1 MPPSALMET
10 LQAIGRKVRLYA
22 VALGTGRIVALAVGL
37 LVAVVFVDWA
47 AHATTIAPGGLPG
60 PARLALV
67 LAALAALAYCL
78 IRWIALPAMRE
89 YAAGDVAGWIEE
101 RIPQFGDTLRSTVN
115 FLNADVPG
123 SRAMKE
129 RVVSQAAEKMSG
141 LDVSSVLDPKP
152 VWYSSAGAVASV
164 VVLILLA
171 IAVGPGFRSI
181 ASSRLF
187 SPLGGQPWP
196 KTVQIAME
204 GAVPQRVAVG
214 DPVALHVKLAKGDK
228 PGRRVI
234 VRYRYDN
241 EPWQEQ
247 VMERGQDG
255 VYAANLD
262 TRLEEGKDLG
272 NMQVQIQAGD
282 DEHALQPITI
292 VPRLDVTAVGA
303 AITPPAYVRAHEQA
317 KINLAE
323 RPAVM
328 AVGSNVDLEL
338 HFNKPLAANSEVV
351 LTPVNPA
358 VKLPAI
364 RWDHPSASAAVAHLP
379 ATESFRFTVHAT
391 DTDSFHNIGAAEYEF
406 IVREDQP
413 PTVQIEQ
420 PRRSEDRTAVAE
432 FPLKAVAEDDY
443 GVEAAQLVV
452 TRIGNKPAT
461 QPAAAAPGTSAQ
473 NKWVIDLVKDN
484 AVATEGASWQEAGGT
499 IERKRFELGYDWDLA
514 KLPNANLK
522 PGDVLEFFVQVKDNF
537 SLNGKQHD
545 WVPSGKLRIN
555 IISQEQFNTA
565 VQQAFEAVHSQLKE
579 LHQSQVRN
587 KTETEALRQLTEK
600 KSAFDEADKAQAERI
615 AGEQSNAASQAMQQ
629 SQKLEALAQKIKE
642 NKSSDASLQQTAD
655 SVQRQLQE
663 TAEGAMK
670 EAANHLNDARE
681 QKGDPKA
688 SAAEQQKQA
697 SQRNAAMSK
706 AADSQQKAADQ
717 IRQAMDR
724 LGNFDG
730 LGEFRQKIQEIKA
743 HQERLEEQFNK
754 ATKDELGKR
763 PEDLSKDKQDE
774 LKKLAQDQ
782 NDLSKQ
788 TQNALEQMSK
798 KADQM
803 SKADPSSSQAMKQA
817 AQTGNEQQVPGKQ
830 SQASQSM
837 QQNQQADA
845 QQQQKQAEIG
855 LEMIIAKLKEAERRK
870 MEELQAK
877 LAEVQQLAADLVRRQ
892 AGHNI
897 DNVILQGGDKWAKM
911 DMADK
916 QPLLDNSQR
925 DQKSPQDAKSVR
937 ELDTS
942 QRVTERNTRD
952 VAKKAEQLPDPAPAA
967 KLTVAA
973 GHMERAIVHLNEE
986 KLADAYN
993 PPQVEAMAALLDAQK
1008 AVEEALKKVNNQLKQ
1023 ENRESIKQAY
1033 VKLLEDQKKIGKD
1046 VKDIDA
1052 TPKDNGDLPRPV
1064 AIRLGQLPGEQ
1075 GGLSDRAEKI
1085 GEQLE
1090 KLDSIVYVW
1099 ANKDIVS
1106 TMNAVKDDLAKPQ
1119 TGIPTQAEETRIE
1132 EQLKAMIDSLA
1143 VKPQQKEFADRNKGG
1158 GKGGGG
1164 NKVRMPSE
1172 AELRLLKALQ
1182 QAVNNSTV
1190 KIDALKDKDKNKLL
1204 ALGGRQGE
1212 LRDLFDKMIQKA
1224 TQGKVKLG
1232 PEPDNKDQLPEEAKK
1247 DAVEDQEL
1255 EQQLM
1260 NDKVTDDQTTN
1271 SVKLTGDRMARSRQR
1286 LAINDDP
1293 GKVTQEIQKRIQIDL
1308 DNLIKLAQQQQAQ
1321 MKPGQGPPKPG
1332 DKSKQPKPG
1341 QQQGPQQIAKGN
1353 KEHQEQGKTPAQE
1366 STFAQGGPPQVDIS
1380 QDIKE
1385 QMKQWGQLH
1394 PRDREAVL
1402 EGASEK
1408 VNPKYQKMVE
1418 DYFKSLSEKA
1428 AQR

>member
-1 MPPSALMET
+1 MET

-22 VALGTGRIVALAVGL
+22 VALGAGRIVALAVGL
-37 LVAVVFVDWA
+37 LLAVVFVDWA
-47 AHATTIAPGGLPG
+47 AHATTIAPAGLPG

-78 IRWIALPAMRE
+78 FRWIARPAMRE
-89 YAAGDVAGWIEE
+89 YQPGDVAGWIEE
-101 RIPQFGDTLRSTVN
+101 RLPQFGDTLRSTVN

-129 RVVSQAAEKMSG
+129 RVVSQAAEKMTG
-141 LDVSSVLDPKP
+141 LDLANVIDPKP
-152 VWYSSAGAVASV
+152 VWYSSAGAVAAV
-164 VVLILLA
+164 LVLIILA

-196 KTVQIAME
+196 KTVQIAVE
-204 GAVPQRVAVG
+204 GAVPQRIAVG
-214 DPVALHVKLAKGDK
+214 DPVALHVRLAKGDK
-228 PGRRVI
+228 PSRHVI

-247 VMERGQDG
+247 VMDRGQDG

-262 TRLEEGKDLG
+262 TRLEEGKNLG
-272 NMQVQIQAGD
+272 SMQVQIEAGD
-282 DEHALQPITI
+282 DDQALQPITI
-292 VPRLDVTAVGA
+292 VPRLDVTAVQA
-303 AITPPAYVRAHEQA
+303 AITPPAYVRAQSQL
-317 KINLAE
+317 KVNLAE

-338 HFNKPLAANSEVV
+338 RFNKPLATGSEVV

-358 VKLPAI
+358 VKLPQV
-364 RWDHPSASAAVAHLP
+364 RWDHPSASTAIAHLP
-379 ATESFRFTVHAT
+379 ASESFRFTVHAT
-391 DTDSFHNIGAAEYEF
+391 DTDTFHNIGAAEYEF

-413 PTVQIEQ
+413 PTVQIEE

-452 TRIGNKPAT
+452 TRIGNKPTT
-461 QPAAAAPGTSAQ
+461 QPAAQGAATGTSAQ
-473 NKWVIDLVKDN
+473 NKWVVDLVKDN
-484 AVATEGASWQEAGGT
+484 AVAAEGASWQEAGGT
-499 IERKRFELGYDWDLA
+499 LERKRFELAYDWDLA
-514 KLPNANLK
+514 KLENANLK

-537 SLNGKQHD
+537 NLNGKQHD

-579 LHQSQVRN
+579 LHQGQVRN
-587 KTETEALRQLTEK
+587 KTETDALRQLTEK
-600 KSAFDEADKAQAERI
+600 KAAFDEADKAQAERL
-615 AGEQSNAASQAMQQ
+615 AGEQSNAASQTMQQ
-629 SQKLEALAQKIKE
+629 AQKLDALAQKIKE
-642 NKSSDASLQQTAD
+642 NKSSDPSLQQTAD
-655 SVQRQLQE
+655 SVQRQLQQA
-663 TAEGAMK
+663 AEGAMK
-670 EAANHLNDARE
+670 EAANNLNDARE

-688 SAAEQQKQA
+688 NAAQQQNQA
-697 SQRNAAMSK
+697 QQRNAAMSK

-743 HQERLEEQFNK
+743 HQERLEQQFNK
-754 ATKDELGKR
+754 ATKDDLGKKPEELGK
-763 PEDLSKDKQDE
+763 EKQDE
-774 LKKLAQDQ
+774 LKKLADEQ

-788 TQNALEQMSK
+788 TQNALEQMGK

-803 SKADPSSSQAMKQA
+803 AKSDPSSSQAMKQA

-877 LAEVQQLAADLVRRQ
+877 LAEVQQLVADLVRRQ

-897 DNVILQGGDKWAKM
+897 DNVILQGGDKWAKL
-911 DMADK
+911 DMSDK

-925 DQKSPQDAKSVR
+925 DEKSPQEAKSAR
-937 ELDTS
+937 ELNTS

-952 VAKKAEQLPDPAPAA
+952 VAKKAEQLPDPGPAA

-986 KLADAYN
+986 KLADAYD
-993 PPQVEAMAALLDAQK
+993 PPQVDAMAALLDAQK
-1008 AVEEALKKVNNQLKQ
+1008 AVAEALKKVNNQLQQ

-1033 VKLLEDQKKIGKD
+1033 VKLLQDQKKIGKEI
-1046 VKDIDA
+1046 KDIDA

-1064 AIRLGQLPGEQ
+1064 AIRLGQLPGDQ
-1075 GGLSDRAEKI
+1075 GGLSDRAQKI
-1085 GEQLE
+1085 GDDLE

-1106 TMNAVKDDLAKPQ
+1106 TMNSVKDDLAKPE
-1119 TGIPTQAEETRIE
+1119 TGVPTQAEETRIE
-1132 EQLKAMIDSLA
+1132 EQLQAMIDSLA

-1158 GKGGGG
+1158 GKGGGS

-1172 AELRLLKALQ
+1172 AELRLLKAIQ

-1190 KIDALKDKDKNKLL
+1190 KIDAQKDKDKNKLL

-1247 DAVEDQEL
+1247 DDVEDQEL

-1260 NDKVTDDQTTN
+1260 NDKASEDQTTN

-1286 LAINDDP
+1286 LALNDDP

-1308 DNLIKLAQQQQAQ
+1308 DKLIKLAQQQQAQ
-1321 MKPGQGPPKPG
+1321 SKPGQGKPQPG
-1332 DKSKQPKPG
+1332 DKSKQPNQG
-1341 QQQGPQQIAKGN
+1341 QPQGPQQVAKGQQ
-1353 KEHQEQGKTPAQE
+1353 HQEKGATPAQE

-1394 PRDREAVL
+1394 PRDRDAVL